1 MKKIMI
7 AALSILIGA
16 CGYTI
21 VDKELTKRVDDLER
35 SVSSLQEIVDNSV
48 ATTNADSIVYKAGD
62 SVPIAKNQPSNY
74 KLWYV
79 HYTDLEHSSDVYSYI
94 DVDYDPSRTEIYG
107 KIFDEAYFNVS
118 LTDLKATIR
127 SVSSKTN
134 FSKYQYTTQAFLNND
149 YTVQISAKGNT
160 SKELAGMKIRF
171 VVNYSDARNISEN
184 YTEITADID
193 SNGNFVI
200 DECVKYA
207 EVNGKDRYRNNLK
220 SISLVNV
227 TIIEK

>member
-1 MKKIMI
+1 MKKII
-7 AALSILIGA
+7 VAALSILIGA

-62 SVPIAKNQPSNY
+62 SVPIAKSQPSSY

-79 HYTDLEHSSDVYSYI
+79 HYNDLDHSSDVRSYI
-94 DVDYDPSRTEIYG
+94 DVDYDPGRTEIYG

-118 LTDLKATIR
+118 ITDINATVKDI
-127 SVSSKTN
+127 SIKTDY
-134 FSKYQYTTQAFLNND
+134 SKYQYTTQTILNND
-149 YTVQISAKGNT
+149 YTIQISARGNT
-160 SKELAGMKIRF
+160 SKELAGKKIRF
-171 VVNYSDARNISEN
+171 IVNYSDSRNIYEN

-200 DECVKYA
+200 DECVKYT
-207 EVNGKDRYRNNLK
+207 EVNSKDRHRNNLK